1 MVRELQKS
9 LGLKDDGVIGRI
21 TTTEFGKKNKLN
33 PIECA
38 HFFGQCDHETAGFT
52 AFVENLN
59 YSAEG
64 LLRTFPKYFNEKTA
78 ILNARK
84 PQNIANI
91 AYANRMGNG
100 DPASGDGWKYRGRTP
115 IHLTGKAN
123 YAEAAKH
130 FGVDF
135 VSNPELTLEYGFDIA
150 LWYFRKNRIFALC
163 KDLSD
168 KSITA
173 VTKRINGGLNGI
185 EQRIK
190 KTKRYYYE

>member
-1 MVRELQKS
+1 MVRDLQKS
-9 LGLKDDGVIGRI
+9 LGIKDDGVIGKV
-21 TTTEFGKKNKLN
+21 TVSKFAEKHKLN

-59 YSAEG
+59 YSAQG
-64 LLRTFPKYFNEKTA
+64 LLKTFPKYFNEKTA
-78 ILNARK
+78 MANARK

-100 DPASGDGWKYRGRTP
+100 PESSGDGWKYRGRTP

-123 YAEAAKH
+123 YENASKH
-130 FGVDF
+130 FGVNF
-135 VSNPELTLEYGFDIA
+135 VENPDLTLQYGFEIA
-150 LWYFRKNRIFALC
+150 LWFFEKNRIFALC

-173 VTKRINGGLNGI
+173 VSKRINGGLNGI

-190 KTKRYYYE
+190 KTQKYFHP

>member
-1 MVRELQKS
+1 MVKDLQKS
-9 LGLKDDGVIGRI
+9 LGLKEDGVIGRM
-21 TTTEFGKKNKLN
+21 TTSKFAEKHGLN
-33 PIECA
+33 AVEVA

-59 YSAEG
+59 YSAQG
-64 LLRTFPKYFNEKTA
+64 LLKIFPKYFNEKTA
-78 ILNARK
+78 IINARN

-91 AYANRMGNG
+91 AYANRIGNG
-100 DPASGDGWKYRGRTP
+100 PKESGDGWNYRGRTP
-115 IHLTGKAN
+115 IHLTGKSN
-123 YAEAAKH
+123 YESASKH

-135 VSNPELTLEYGFDIA
+135 VDNPDLTLQYGFDIA
-150 LWYFRKNRIFALC
+150 LWFFEKNRIFALC

-168 KSITA
+168 ESIIA

-190 KTKRYYYE
+190 KTKRYFYE

>member
-9 LGLKDDGVIGRI
+9 LGLKDDGLIGRI

-78 ILNARK
+78 ITSARK
-84 PQNIANI
+84 PEKIANI

-100 DPASGDGWKYRGRTP
+100 DPESGDGWKYRGRTP

-123 YAEAAKH
+123 YAEASKH
-130 FGVDF
+130 FGIDF
-135 VSNPELTLEYGFDIA
+135 VENPDLTLDYGFEIA

-168 KSITA
+168 KSIAA

>member
-1 MVRELQKS
+1 MVRELQRS

-21 TTTEFGKKNKLN
+21 TTTEFAKKNKLN
-33 PIECA
+33 AIECA

-78 ILNARK
+78 VLNARK

-123 YAEAAKH
+123 YEEAAKH

-135 VSNPELTLEYGFDIA
+135 VANPDLALEYGFEIA

>member
-1 MVRELQKS
+1 MVRELQRS

-21 TTTEFGKKNKLN
+21 TTTEFAKKNKLN
-33 PIECA
+33 AIECA

-64 LLRTFPKYFNEKTA
+64 LLRTLPKYFNEKTA
-78 ILNARK
+78 VLNARK

-100 DPASGDGWKYRGRTP
+100 NAASGDGWKYRGRTP

-123 YAEAAKH
+123 YAEATKH
-130 FGVDF
+130 FGIDF
-135 VSNPELTLEYGFDIA
+135 VGNPDLTLEYGFEIA

-173 VTKRINGGLNGI
+173 VTRRINGGLNGL

-190 KTKRYYYE
+190 KTKRYYFE

>member
-33 PIECA
+33 AIECA

-100 DPASGDGWKYRGRTP
+100 DPSSGDGWKYRGRTP
-115 IHLTGKAN
+115 IHLTGKSN
-123 YAEAAKH
+123 YEEAAKH

-135 VSNPELTLEYGFDIA
+135 VENPELTLEYGFDIA

-190 KTKRYYYE
+190 KTKRYYFE

>member
-78 ILNARK
+78 ILSARRPEK
-84 PQNIANI
+84 IANI

-115 IHLTGKAN
+115 IHLTGKDN
-123 YAEAAKH
+123 YEEAAKH

-135 VSNPELTLEYGFDIA
+135 VGNPDLALEYGFEIA

>member
-1 MVRELQKS
+1 MVRELQRS

-21 TTTEFGKKNKLN
+21 TATEFAKKNKLN
-33 PIECA
+33 AIECA

-52 AFVENLN
+52 TFVENLN

-78 ILNARK
+78 VVNARK

-100 DPASGDGWKYRGRTP
+100 NAASGDGWKYRGRTP

-130 FGVDF
+130 FGIDF
-135 VSNPELTLEYGFDIA
+135 VENPDLTLEYGFEIA

-173 VTKRINGGLNGI
+173 VTRRINGGLNGL

-190 KTKRYYYE
+190 KTKRYYFE